1 MTRAA
6 TRNVIR
12 AAALGLLLALGVPA
26 RAQDVPPDQLVK
38 TVTLE
43 VIDLIKGDKEIQA
56 GNRAKLVQLID
67 AKVLPHFNF
76 SAMTALAMG
85 HSWNKANPEQKKRLT
100 EEFRTLLVRTYASA
114 LAAYAEQKF
123 DFRPL
128 RAKPTDTDVT
138 VQVRRPAGAD
148 RLQHGE
154 DGGRLEGVR
163 RDGRRREPRR
173 QLPHRVQQ
181 RGARIRH
188 RRPDQEPRDEEQVAR
203 GRGLGEEMIRREGP
217 RLVVSG
223 AVTLGNAAAL
233 LEEGRRHIAEGV
245 QTVDLA
251 EVNEMDSALLAVLLA
266 WLRDARSR
274 EKKISFVNLPESLR
288 TIAQLYGVDR
298 LLPTT

>member
-43 VIDLIKGDKEIQA
+43 VVDLIKSDKEIQA

-76 SAMTALAMG
+76 TAMTALAMG
-85 HSWNKANPEQKKRLT
+85 QSWNKANPDQKKRLT

-114 LAAYAEQKF
+114 LAAYSEQKF

-138 VQVRRPAGAD
+138 VQVRVLQPGTQPVPIDYSMEKTAAGWKVYDVMVGGVSLVANY
-148 RLQHGE
+148 RTEFNATVRESGI
-154 DGGRLEGVR
+154 DGLINNLAKKNKSLEG
-163 RDGRRREPRR
+163 
-173 QLPHRVQQ
+173 
-181 RGARIRH
+181 
-188 RRPDQEPRDEEQVAR
+188 
-203 GRGLGEEMIRREGP
+203 
-217 RLVVSG
+217 
-223 AVTLGNAAAL
+223 AAL
-233 LEEGRRHIAEGV
+233 
-245 QTVDLA
+245 
-251 EVNEMDSALLAVLLA
+251 
-266 WLRDARSR
+266 
-274 EKKISFVNLPESLR
+274 EKKK
-288 TIAQLYGVDR
+288 
-298 LLPTT
+298 